1 MSLLNKTRETIKRF
15 GLAENGTNV
24 CVCLS
29 GGADSSV
36 LLHALLALKEEL
48 GINLSACHFNHGIRG
63 EEAFR
68 DQRFCESL
76 CSALRIPFYTTF
88 CDLPSLHPGSGQS
101 MEELAREKRYAW
113 FSQLAKKEKIHRFAL
128 AHHADDNAETVL
140 FRTVRGTT
148 VSGLAGIP
156 IERELYVRP
165 FLNVSKAEI
174 LGYAAENNIPFVTDS
189 TNDSTDYTR
198 NYIRHTLMP
207 AIKVLNP
214 SATDAFNRL
223 SRYAAEDEAMLE
235 GLLPAFC
242 QKQAGHDLHPAI
254 LRRTVARNHQKV
266 VGTGLCYQHLDT
278 ITEAVLSRQNTRI
291 TLPGGYE
298 CITEQGTFWF
308 RKAVSAPQAVTYDGI
323 LEQNTVAVQEGKVL
337 ICCGGNH
344 EFPDAFPKN
353 KFVYNLSTEIILSS
367 KGICGKIRYRTRL
380 PGDRLNLR
388 GVNRSIKKLM
398 SESKIPLSVRALI
411 PIFYDDLGVL
421 AVPFAGVADRV
432 YGAGEDAF
440 RIAIYFAEDG
450 V

>member
-1 MSLLNKTRETIKRF
+1 MLLKSAEFHLFRNNDTAKLDFTDGMNLIYGDNGAGKTNVLEAIFFFAAGKSFRGSKEREMIRF
-15 GLAENGTNV
+15 GENE
-24 CVCLS
+24 CRI
-29 GGADSSV
+29 
-36 LLHALLALKEEL
+36 
-48 GINLSACHFNHGIRG
+48 GID
-63 EEAFR
+63 FR
-68 DQRFCESL
+68 NRNGKS
-76 CSALRIPFYTTF
+76 
-88 CDLPSLHPGSGQS
+88 
-101 MEELAREKRYAW
+101 ELAVKL
-113 FSQLAKKEKIHRFAL
+113 SKKEKIHRFAL
-128 AHHADDNAETVL
+128 AHHADDNAETDL

-165 FLNVSKAEI
+165 LLNVSKAEI

-235 GLLPAFC
+235 GLLPVFC

-308 RKAVSAPQAVTYDGI
+308 RKAISAPQAVTYDGI
-323 LEQNTVAVQEGKVL
+323 LEQNNVAVQEGKVL
-337 ICCGGNH
+337 ICCGRNH

-411 PIFYDDLGVL
+411 PVFYDDLGVL

-432 YGAGEDAF
+432 YGAGENAF